1 MDEEEECFSP
11 GKVEIK
17 GKVVMLSP
25 GDSHT
30 VFLTADGRVFACGTF
45 RDSKGPM
52 GLNMQGMQAHLIQL
66 LADVPIKKVA
76 SGADHIALL
85 TAAGA
90 LYTFGNSEQGQLG
103 RVRGTLGPEPYYYP
117 DLVCGFSK

>member
-1 MDEEEECFSP
+1 MDEEEECFTP

-17 GKVVMLSP
+17 GKVVMLLA
-25 GDSHT
+25 GNSHT

-45 RDSKGPM
+45 RDSKGPL
-52 GLNMQGMQAHLIQL
+52 GLNMQGMQEHPIQL

-90 LYTFGNSEQGQLG
+90 LYTFGNSKQGQL
-103 RVRGTLGPEPYYYP
+103 RIPS
-117 DLVCGFSK
+117 D